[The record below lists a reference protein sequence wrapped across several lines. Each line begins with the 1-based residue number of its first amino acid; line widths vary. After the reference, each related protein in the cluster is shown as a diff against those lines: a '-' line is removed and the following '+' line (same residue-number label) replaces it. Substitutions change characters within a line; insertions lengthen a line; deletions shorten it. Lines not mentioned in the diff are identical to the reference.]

1 MYNAEN
7 IFARAVSLWCIDRA
21 RCVFLQESFICEKEI
36 ATRIFGIRGSS
47 LFRRGIERDARVALS
62 KRRRALTA
70 SIASFAK
77 SFCRRDDM

>member
-47 LFRRGIERDARVALS
+47 LFRRGILNGT
-62 KRRRALTA
+62 RALL
-70 SIASFAK
+70 
-77 SFCRRDDM
+77 CRNDGER